1 MSDPLEKTGN
11 SSIMAQ
17 YTVVMVDDEQNILQ
31 SLKRCF
37 RREQYAVVCAG
48 SGAEGLKL
56 VSATPNIAVIV
67 SDQRM
72 PEMNGSEF
80 LTRSREI
87 APDAIRML
95 LTGYSD
101 METTVA
107 AMNEGGASHYIGK
120 PWEDSTLLQTV
131 RDGVRHYHLTME
143 NRRQQEAITRQNR
156 ELQLLL
162 SQLADQNK
170 RLNEARE
177 YAENIV
183 ETVREPLVVL
193 NSDLKILTANQSF
206 YDTFKVLPEEI
217 IGNLIYEI
225 GNRQWDIPKL
235 RILFEDILTHNA
247 MFEGYEVEQDFIG
260 IGHRVMLLNARQI
273 FREKIGANIILLA
286 IEDITERKLAEKMR
300 EDIDRITRHDLR
312 TPLNPIIGFPEILLL
327 DTNLTP
333 EQIESIQSIRTS
345 GYRMLNI
352 IDSSLSLYKMEQGTY
367 TLTPVCFNLFKLIAC
382 IERESAMEFAKKR
395 LKLVRFQDE
404 EAVEVGDVF
413 MLNGEELLCY
423 TMLSNLIKN
432 AIEASPPDEVITVSC
447 GEDALWNYI
456 GIHNKGAVP
465 EKIRPDFFDKYVTS
479 GKKTGT
485 GLGTYSA
492 MLAARTQKGDISMT
506 SSEEKGTVI
515 TIRLP
520 KLLHTG

>member
-1 MSDPLEKTGN
+1 MSTQNEAIDTM
-11 SSIMAQ
+11 SQ
-17 YTVVMVDDEQNILQ
+17 YTVVMVDDEPNILQ

-37 RREQYAVVCAG
+37 RREQYTVVFAG

-56 VSATPNIAVIV
+56 VAATPDLAVIV

-80 LTRSREI
+80 LTRSREL

-107 AMNEGGASHYIGK
+107 AMNEGGATHYIGK
-120 PWEDSTLLQTV
+120 PWEDSALLQTV

-143 NRRQQEAITRQNR
+143 NRRQQEIITQQNR
-156 ELQLLL
+156 ELQILL
-162 SQLADQNK
+162 SQLTGQNK

-177 YAENIV
+177 YAENII

-193 NSDLKILTANQSF
+193 NSDLKILTANLSF

-235 RILFEDILTHNA
+235 RILIEDILVHDTTVEA
-247 MFEGYEVEQDFIG
+247 YVVEQDFIG

-273 FREKIGANIILLA
+273 FREKIGANILLLA
-286 IEDITERKLAEKMR
+286 IEDITERKMAEKMR
-300 EDIDRITRHDLR
+300 EDIDRITRHDLK
-312 TPLNPIIGFPEILLL
+312 TPLNPIIGFPEILLM

-333 EQIESIQSIRTS
+333 EQIEMIQLIRTS
-345 GYRMLNI
+345 GYRMLSI

-367 TLTPVCFNLFKLIAC
+367 TLTPVCFDLCQLITS
-382 IERESAMEFAKKR
+382 IERESALEFAKKR
-395 LKLVRFQDE
+395 LKLVRHQVGKG
-404 EAVEVGDVF
+404 VEGVDVF
-413 MLNGEELLCY
+413 MMNGEELLCY

-432 AIEASPPDEVITVSC
+432 AMEASPPDEVITVSC
-447 GEDALWNYI
+447 EEDALWNFI
-456 GIHNKGAVP
+456 SIHNKGTVP
-465 EKIRPDFFDKYVTS
+465 EKIRLGFFDKYITS

-506 SSEEKGTVI
+506 SSEEKGTLI
-515 TIRLP
+515 TVRLP
-520 KLLHTG
+520 KLLHAG